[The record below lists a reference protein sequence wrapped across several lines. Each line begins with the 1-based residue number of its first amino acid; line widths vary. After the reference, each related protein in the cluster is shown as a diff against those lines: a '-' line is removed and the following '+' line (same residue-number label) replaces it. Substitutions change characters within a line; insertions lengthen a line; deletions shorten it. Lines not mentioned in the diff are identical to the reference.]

1 MTVADTL
8 SEVFSALSGD
18 SEGVIIF
25 GSFARGDYTEASDID
40 VVQITSKRKRSYSSG
55 RVSVAVYTQ
64 MQLLKMARHGD
75 LFAAHVVR
83 EGKLV
88 AGPQALMTEIQSSF
102 APRASYESF
111 RGELKA
117 ALPLVDVSP
126 QLYQLRSKRY
136 NSLVQFLLRS
146 WVYSLLADRGD
157 YVFSMREVAVQL
169 DDARLAVALKSWGDS
184 GRTWSEFRD
193 IVALTESYFG
203 AVAYNPWVTPE
214 AFLVNTE
221 PGLGR
226 ILGLRLLN
234 DTDVLLE
241 YESHEQSP

>member
-1 MTVADTL
+1 MIVTGAL

-40 VVQITSKRKRSYSSG
+40 VIQITPKRKRSYSSG

-64 MQLLKMARHGD
+64 TQLLKMARHGD

-83 EGKLV
+83 EGKII
-88 AGPQALMTEIQSSF
+88 AGPQALMTEIQSAF
-102 APRASYESF
+102 APRASYEGF
-111 RGELKA
+111 RGDLRA
-117 ALPLVDVSP
+117 ALPLIDVSP
-126 QLYQLRSKRY
+126 QLYQLRTKRY
-136 NSLVQFLLRS
+136 DSLVQFLLRS

-157 YVFSMREVAVQL
+157 YVFSMREVADRL
-169 DDARLAVALKSWGDS
+169 DDARLVVSLKNERDA

-203 AVAYNPWVTPE
+203 VVACNPWVTPE

-226 ILGLRLLN
+226 ILALRLLN
-234 DTDVLLE
+234 DTDVPLE
-241 YESHEQSP
+241 YEPHEQSP